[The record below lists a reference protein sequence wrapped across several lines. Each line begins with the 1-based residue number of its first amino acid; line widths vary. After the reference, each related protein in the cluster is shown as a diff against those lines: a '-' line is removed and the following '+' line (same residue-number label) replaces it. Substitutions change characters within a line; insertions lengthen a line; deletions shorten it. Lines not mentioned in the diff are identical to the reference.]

1 MSMEKNRKKI
11 FIAGGGIAGLTLSL
25 FLDPQ
30 RYEVVIFEKKRIS
43 DEIGAAIS
51 VFPNA
56 LSVLNEAGILHEIL
70 QNAGEIKR
78 STLRTWD
85 GKTIVQSNFN
95 SEFPIIC
102 MHRKALHQV
111 LRMHSKATNV
121 CDKEVIDFENNIS
134 DVAVYF
140 SDGSSASCDLLV
152 GADGLHS
159 NIRAK
164 IIKDGKP
171 IYRGSNVWRG
181 VVKSNFDLG
190 YASETWGIK
199 KRVGIVP
206 IKEGYYGW
214 WATIMEP
221 QNTPDEPSTR
231 EKLMSA
237 FSDWHH
243 PIPDFIEQTETIMKH
258 SIVDRTLIPGWS
270 QGRVVLLGDAA
281 HPTTPNLGQGGCLA
295 MEGAFVLSKCLEKYE
310 LSKQALERYE
320 TLHFPRSKEIIDGSL
335 RFGKLADLSNPL
347 LVFARNIAFKVTPP
361 KLSQRMFGKYFNYRA
376 SKLEI

>member
-1 MSMEKNRKKI
+1 MQMNRKKI

-30 RYEVVIFEKKRIS
+30 RYDVVIFEKKSIS

-56 LSVLNEAGILHEIL
+56 LSVLNEAGIIHEIL
-70 QNAGEIKR
+70 QNAGEIKH

-85 GKTIVQSNFN
+85 GKTIVNSNFN

-111 LRMHSKATNV
+111 LTMHSKATIV
-121 CDKEVIDFENNIS
+121 CDKEVVDFENNIS

-159 NIRAK
+159 RIRSK
-164 IIKDGKP
+164 IIKDGNP
-171 IYRGSNVWRG
+171 IYRGANVWRG

-190 YASETWGIK
+190 YASETWGIN

-206 IKEGYYGW
+206 IKEGYFGW
-214 WATIMEP
+214 WATIVEP

-231 EKLMSA
+231 EKLISA
-237 FSDWHH
+237 FNDWHY
-243 PIPDFIEQTETIMKH
+243 PIPDFIEQTETIIKH
-258 SIVDRTLIPGWS
+258 SIVDRSLASGWN

-295 MEGAFVLSKCLEKYE
+295 MEGAFVLSKCLEKYD

-320 TLHFPRSKEIIDGSL
+320 TLHFPRAKKIIDGSL

-347 LVFARNIAFKVTPP
+347 LVFARNITFKLTPA

-376 SKLEI
+376 SKLDI